1 METATHI
8 NDLPDDV
15 LARILW
21 HCEESTPPK
30 FDSDALWSRHSL
42 SEKPLYLH
50 SVVLDEDF
58 SPDEESYPVSS
69 PSAGPSA
76 AKIFLVSSVCRRWRD
91 VAHRDVSTLLVERK
105 HAIALQKLSDAV
117 ACFPNLNHLHL
128 CDYSVETLD
137 DTFLNHLA
145 SACPKLKI
153 LHVGRE
159 IAHHPDYVGP
169 KHKRPITEAGLD
181 RFFQRCTQLEQL
193 SLRCLHRDVHLP
205 ASFFHLTRLHTLA
218 LTAAS
223 ALEAPDLD
231 SLASLTTLHIAS
243 PELNEEQLANVRRL
257 PNITSLS
264 LSAGTSF
271 SPHGSA
277 ALAIAQLPLI
287 KSLDTRHVL
296 LSDWPVTSLERL
308 QISYCDE
315 LKRFPDSIAELLP
328 RLRELTVSRCEAFEE
343 LPEGFCSLEHLE
355 TLSVIECDFEFRSL
369 PENIGRLTA
378 LKTLVL
384 DHLPLA
390 SLPASVC
397 QLSSLETFFLLSCDS
412 IRELPAGF
420 CCLTALTT
428 LCLGRVA
435 LPADIGRLSNLHTL
449 LVRDSLEHWHL
460 PPSLSEI
467 TSLTRLELDECGVEE
482 LPEGVVGALC
492 NLRQL
497 HVSYCPPLTALP
509 ASVTCLTALE
519 ALSLAYC
526 HNLASAPARLD
537 GLTRLKWL
545 EVAQCDKLTRP
556 PLVLPPSIEWLSWG
570 GRSLAGDAEELP
582 FALTFLSRLRTLI
595 VKSAR
600 LVRLPAD
607 IGSAVP
613 QLRELSLIS
622 AGELRELPAS
632 VTVLQN
638 LTFLGVYAA
647 AKLAFL
653 PDDIGALSRLR
664 ELHLIRYPSVSQA
677 MHSWRHCQGG
687 LCEVKALR
695 MLDVEECGHVKDSDG
710 SVLPRSINE
719 VYGLKI
725 ST

>member
-1 METATHI
+1 M
-8 NDLPDDV
+8 
-15 LARILW
+15 
-21 HCEESTPPK
+21 C
-30 FDSDALWSRHSL
+30 
-42 SEKPLYLH
+42 
-50 SVVLDEDF
+50 
-58 SPDEESYPVSS
+58 
-69 PSAGPSA
+69 
-76 AKIFLVSSVCRRWRD
+76 
-91 VAHRDVSTLLVERK
+91 
-105 HAIALQKLSDAV
+105 
-117 ACFPNLNHLHL
+117 
-128 CDYSVETLD
+128 VETLD

-570 GRSLAGDAEELP
+570 GRRQAMALPDMSTLTGLRSLRLDVVAVACGVAVSRSLSHLEHLQLSLAGDAEELP

-600 LVRLPAD
+600 LVLLPAD

-647 AKLAFL
+647 AKLASL

>member
-1 METATHI
+1 M
-8 NDLPDDV
+8 
-15 LARILW
+15 
-21 HCEESTPPK
+21 C
-30 FDSDALWSRHSL
+30 
-42 SEKPLYLH
+42 
-50 SVVLDEDF
+50 
-58 SPDEESYPVSS
+58 
-69 PSAGPSA
+69 
-76 AKIFLVSSVCRRWRD
+76 
-91 VAHRDVSTLLVERK
+91 
-105 HAIALQKLSDAV
+105 
-117 ACFPNLNHLHL
+117 
-128 CDYSVETLD
+128 VETLD

-296 LSDWPVTSLERL
+296 LSDWSVTSLERL
-308 QISYCDE
+308 QISYCGE

-390 SLPASVC
+390 SLPASVASSAPWRPSSCSRATQSASC
-397 QLSSLETFFLLSCDS
+397 QQV
-412 IRELPAGF
+412 F

-435 LPADIGRLSNLHTL
+435 LPADIGRLSNLHSL

-545 EVAQCDKLTRP
+545 EVAQCDKLTR
-556 PLVLPPSIEWLSWG
+556 LRSLRLDVVAVACGVAVSRSLSHLEHLHL
-570 GRSLAGDAEELP
+570 SLAGDAEELP

-600 LVRLPAD
+600 PWR
-607 IGSAVP
+607 
-613 QLRELSLIS
+613 S
-622 AGELRELPAS
+622 AGACDERGWGGKGEGTRRGGGGYGDGNRRE
-632 VTVLQN
+632 T
-638 LTFLGVYAA
+638 GRYG
-647 AKLAFL
+647 KG
-653 PDDIGALSRLR
+653 IGRGKGGEGDGKWGRRGSKENRRGGEAERNGRR
-664 ELHLIRYPSVSQA
+664 E
-677 MHSWRHCQGG
+677 GG
-687 LCEVKALR
+687 EGEGKGR
-695 MLDVEECGHVKDSDG
+695 GNGE
-710 SVLPRSINE
+710 
-719 VYGLKI
+719 
-725 ST
+725 

>member
-1 METATHI
+1 M
-8 NDLPDDV
+8 
-15 LARILW
+15 
-21 HCEESTPPK
+21 
-30 FDSDALWSRHSL
+30 
-42 SEKPLYLH
+42 
-50 SVVLDEDF
+50 
-58 SPDEESYPVSS
+58 
-69 PSAGPSA
+69 
-76 AKIFLVSSVCRRWRD
+76 SSVCRRWRD

-105 HAIALQKLSDAV
+105 HVIALQELSDAV

-145 SACPKLKI
+145 SACPKLTI

-193 SLRCLHRDVHLP
+193 SLLCLHRDVHLP

-243 PELNEEQLANVRRL
+243 PELNQEQLANVRRL

-264 LSAGTSF
+264 LSAETSF

-308 QISYCDE
+308 QISYCGD

-482 LPEGVVGALC
+482 LPEGVVGSLC
-492 NLRQL
+492 NLREL
-497 HVSYCPPLTALP
+497 HVSYCPLLTALP

-570 GRSLAGDAEELP
+570 GHRQAMALPDMSALTGLRSLRLDVVAVACGVAVSRSLSHLEHLHLSLAGDAEELP

-595 VKSAR
+595 VESAR
-600 LVRLPAD
+600 LVLLPAD

-647 AKLAFL
+647 AKLASL

>member
-169 KHKRPITEAGLD
+169 KHKRPITEADLD

-308 QISYCDE
+308 QISYCGE

-570 GRSLAGDAEELP
+570 GRRQAMALPDMSALTGLRTLRLDVVAVACGVAVSRSLSHLEHLQLSLAGDAEELP

-595 VKSAR
+595 
-600 LVRLPAD
+600 
-607 IGSAVP
+607 
-613 QLRELSLIS
+613 
-622 AGELRELPAS
+622 
-632 VTVLQN
+632 
-638 LTFLGVYAA
+638 
-647 AKLAFL
+647 
-653 PDDIGALSRLR
+653 
-664 ELHLIRYPSVSQA
+664 A
-677 MHSWRHCQGG
+677 MRSWRHCQGG